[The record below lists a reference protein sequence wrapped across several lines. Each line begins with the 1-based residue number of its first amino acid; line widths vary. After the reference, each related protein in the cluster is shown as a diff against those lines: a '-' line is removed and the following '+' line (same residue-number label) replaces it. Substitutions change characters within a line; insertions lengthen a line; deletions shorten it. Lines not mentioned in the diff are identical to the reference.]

1 MLWRM
6 MPRAM
11 HSVQKRQKHTDK
23 YGKKNLVHDLLMAP
37 NHEESAYVILFS
49 HCIQTLRGTVS
60 MATGGWV
67 CVFKLDL
74 LRFMMLASGEIC
86 PRCRETAE
94 HSASL

>member
-1 MLWRM
+1 MAHDATRHAL
-6 MPRAM
+6 
-11 HSVQKRQKHTDK
+11 STKRQIHTDK
-23 YGKKNLVHDLLMAP
+23 YGKKLVHDLLMAP

-60 MATGGWV
+60 MATGD
-67 CVFKLDL
+67 VFKLDL